1 MTTRQSST
9 VAAAF
14 LMCFTSFAGE
24 ASAQGNDNLDSNS
37 IPSLAVQSAVAA
49 LKDPTTYAPA
59 SMLYV
64 SSRLDWNSSQAFFQH
79 GDVEENP
86 RYTVTGL
93 PHDTPLSY
101 SAGNT
106 QLLVDAL
113 SVASVSF
120 ANNAIAHFTVDALAS
135 RNPEH
140 RKLWKTIGWI
150 ERTAVASSLSYMLS
164 VRHFQQWQQNERMA
178 VQRGY

>member
-1 MTTRQSST
+1 
-9 VAAAF
+9 
-14 LMCFTSFAGE
+14 MCFMCLTGK
-24 ASAQGNDNLDSNS
+24 ASAQGNDNRDGTS
-37 IPSLAVQSAVAA
+37 IPSLALHSAVAA

-59 SMLYV
+59 GMLYV
-64 SSRLDWNSSQAFFQH
+64 SSQLDWNSSQAFFQR

-101 SAGNT
+101 GAGNQ
-106 QLLVDAL
+106 QLVADAL
-113 SVASVSF
+113 SVASVSLV
-120 ANNAIAHFTVDALAS
+120 NNAIAHFTIDALAL

-150 ERTAVASSLSYMLS
+150 ERAAVASSLSYLLS
-164 VRHFQQWQQNERMA
+164 VRHFEQWQQNERMA
-178 VQRGY
+178 AQRGY